1 MLLIFY
7 LYYYLFVLLI
17 ICIVI
22 NLIICI
28 IINLI
33 ICIIISLIICT
44 IIKFI
49 YLFKTELLEL
59 QISTYVRNYL
69 DIAVGSSNYDN
80 WRIAWYE
87 QNYLEYSYVRYF
99 ERNDVTEE

>member
-1 MLLIFY
+1 M
-7 LYYYLFVLLI
+7 LLI

-80 WRIAWYE
+80 
-87 QNYLEYSYVRYF
+87 
-99 ERNDVTEE
+99 